1 MGETQSVFNW
11 DFNLH
16 IPRVNGT
23 ALSEFWFNFILINII
38 FFLLYNWRGAKQI
51 HYSSWWLV
59 VFFCLVAFWDTDYFS
74 FARIFYEEIEEFRD
88 PIYKYISS
96 VCFGSYIIFRFI
108 IWGGALYLVY
118 RTSVRLKLNRNK
130 FIYIFAVFFLLT
142 FSYARVSLAM
152 ALYYYGLSLLII
164 SDRRSKLS
172 RIMYVGIIFI
182 IAFWAHRSILLPIL
196 LTPLIYIH
204 LTRRKI
210 LLTLIILPVFFI
222 GIKYILGNIIEGVLL
237 IGESAFT
244 ESAVGYASSQ
254 ITMEFNWK
262 WEIITT
268 LRYYSFYLS
277 MLIIL
282 WKCYFKKITIEIP
295 KHIQQLITITTA
307 IMIIAVAILIIAN
320 NNLLGLW
327 VIGYR
332 YLYMTG
338 IPTCLILSYLNQ
350 RKLIS
355 NKQLNWILLLPF
367 LYSELFILGKIITMQ
382 FL

>member
-338 IPTCLILSYLNQ
+338 IPICLILSYLNQ

>member
-172 RIMYVGIIFI
+172 RIIYVGIIFI
-182 IAFWAHRSILLPIL
+182 VAFWAHRSIILPIL
-196 LTPLIYIH
+196 LTPLIYLH
-204 LTRRKI
+204 LTKRKI
-210 LLTLIILPVFFI
+210 ILTLIILPILFI

-338 IPTCLILSYLNQ
+338 IPICLILSYLNQ
-350 RKLIS
+350 QKLIS

>member
-1 MGETQSVFNW
+1 MGENQSVFNW

-38 FFLLYNWRGAKQI
+38 LFLLYNWRGAKQI
-51 HYSSWWLV
+51 HYSSWWLI

-88 PIYKYISS
+88 PIYKYISY

-108 IWGGALYLVY
+108 IWGSALYLIY
-118 RTSVRLKLNRNK
+118 RTSVRLKLQRNK

-152 ALYYYGLSLLII
+152 ALYYYGLSLLIL
-164 SDRRSKLS
+164 SYKRDKLS
-172 RIMYVGIIFI
+172 RIVYVGIIFI

-196 LTPLIYIH
+196 LTPLIYLH
-204 LTRRKI
+204 LTKRKI
-210 LLTLIILPVFFI
+210 ILTLIILPILFL

-295 KHIQQLITITTA
+295 KYIQQLTTITAA

-320 NNLLGLW
+320 NNLLGMW

-338 IPTCLILSYLNQ
+338 IPICLILSYLNQ
-350 RKLIS
+350 QKLIS
-355 NKQLNWILLLPF
+355 NKQLNWILILPF

-382 FL
+382 SL